1 MKNLRFLLKLTCF
14 IGVLTFIGSPQL
26 KAQIIYQTNDAKE
39 ADFKVFISQT
49 PNGIDLY
56 VYRSKLEEVKP
67 GNIGYWHFGDKKNA
81 QKTIFIVN
89 KIEEADL
96 TIFIGR
102 DTKLTGWKN
111 ETKKYL
117 LDK

>member
-1 MKNLRFLLKLTCF
+1 MFLLKLACF
-14 IGVLTFIGSPQL
+14 IGAFIFLSSSQL
-26 KAQIIYQTNDAKE
+26 KAQIVYQTTNEKE

-56 VYRSKLEEVKP
+56 VYRSKIEEVKP

-89 KIEEADL
+89 KFEDADL
-96 TIFIGR
+96 VIFIGR
-102 DTKLTGWKN
+102 DPKLTGWKN
-111 ETKKYL
+111 ESKKYL